1 MRSLLL
7 LALSISWKAL
17 PVFSLPT
24 RLLGNSFGVP
34 GNASFDYV
42 VIGGGTAGLVIA
54 TRLAADPSL
63 SVAVVEAGAFY
74 EVDNGNISV
83 IPGDATFY
91 SGTAPNNTQPL
102 VDWGFDTVPQLG
114 ANNRVMHYAR
124 GKTLGGSSARNYMV
138 YHRPTAESLAQW
150 ATEVGD
156 SAYTFPNLLPFYK
169 SGIHYTPANLTLYTN
184 STVLQDPSAFDGSTG
199 PLQVSYNNFA
209 DPFDTWA
216 QKALEESGM
225 SAINGFNGGKML
237 GSAYATFTIDPI
249 NAERSSSE
257 SSFLRAALKGTALQV
272 YKQTLAQQILF
283 NSNKIAIGVSV
294 STGGLNYTLS
304 AKKEVIV
311 SAGAF
316 QSPQLLMVS
325 GIGPT
330 AILQSLNIPV
340 VQDLPGV
347 GQNLWDQPWFG
358 SSFRVNVPTASS
370 LINDPRAYAEAIQ
383 AYTTGATG
391 PLSISSGGIF
401 GWEKLPNAT
410 RATLSPSTLSA
421 LSRFPADWPELEWL
435 PVSAFLGYQENH
447 QTADPLDG
455 FNYASLGTALITPLS
470 RGNLSIKSS
479 SMADSPLINPNWITD
494 PADIEVAIAAF
505 KRQRQVWSVLSKYNV
520 TIGEEAFPGI
530 AVQNDSQIL
539 EWIRNAVTPIWHAS
553 STCKMG
559 RTNDPMAVIDS
570 QARVFGVHG
579 LRVVDASSLP
589 FLPPGHPQST
599 IYALA
604 LKITNNILVGL
615 KG

>member
-7 LALSISWKAL
+7 LALSASWQAL
-17 PVFSLPT
+17 PAFSLPT
-24 RLLGNSFGVP
+24 RLIGSSFGVP

-42 VIGGGTAGLVIA
+42 VVGGGTAGLAIA

-63 SVAVVEAGAFY
+63 SVAVIEAGAFY

-83 IPGDATFY
+83 IPGDVSFY
-91 SGTAPNNTQPL
+91 AGTAPNNTQPL
-102 VDWGFDTVPQLG
+102 IDWGFDTVPQ
-114 ANNRVMHYAR
+114 A
-124 GKTLGGSSARNYMV
+124 
-138 YHRPTAESLAQW
+138 W

-184 STVLQDPSAFDGSTG
+184 STVLQDPSAFAGSAG
-199 PLQVSYNNFA
+199 PLQVSYDNFA

-225 SAINGFNGGKML
+225 SAINGFNSGKML

-257 SSFLRAALKGTALQV
+257 SSFLQAALKNTTLQV
-272 YKQTLAQQILF
+272 YKQTVAQQILF
-283 NSNKIAIGVSV
+283 NSNKIAIGASV
-294 STGGLNYTLS
+294 STGPLNYVLS

-330 AILQSLNIPV
+330 AILQGLNVPV
-340 VQDLPGV
+340 VKDLPGV

-370 LINDPRAYAEAIQ
+370 LQNDPATYAEAIR
-383 AYTTGATG
+383 AYITEATG

-421 LSRFPADWPELEWL
+421 LSQFPADWPELEWL
-435 PVSAFLGYQENH
+435 PVSGFLGYQENH

-455 FNYASLGTALITPLS
+455 YNYATLGTAIMTPLS
-470 RGNLSIKSS
+470 RGNVSINSS
-479 SMADSPLINPNWITD
+479 SMADAPVINPNWITN
-494 PADIEVAIAAF
+494 PADIEVAIAAL
-505 KRQRQVWSVLSKYNV
+505 KRQRQVWSMFAKYNV
-520 TIGEEAFPGI
+520 TIGEEAFPGV

-559 RTNDPMAVIDS
+559 RNNDSMAVIDS
-570 QARVFGVHG
+570 QARVFGVQG

-604 LKITNNILVGL
+604 FKIANDILVGL
-615 KG
+615 KR

>member
-1 MRSLLL
+1 
-7 LALSISWKAL
+7 
-17 PVFSLPT
+17 
-24 RLLGNSFGVP
+24 
-34 GNASFDYV
+34 
-42 VIGGGTAGLVIA
+42 
-54 TRLAADPSL
+54 
-63 SVAVVEAGAFY
+63 
-74 EVDNGNISV
+74 
-83 IPGDATFY
+83 
-91 SGTAPNNTQPL
+91 
-102 VDWGFDTVPQLG
+102 
-114 ANNRVMHYAR
+114 
-124 GKTLGGSSARNYMV
+124 
-138 YHRPTAESLAQW
+138 
-150 ATEVGD
+150 
-156 SAYTFPNLLPFYK
+156 
-169 SGIHYTPANLTLYTN
+169 
-184 STVLQDPSAFDGSTG
+184 
-199 PLQVSYNNFA
+199 
-209 DPFDTWA
+209 
-216 QKALEESGM
+216 
-225 SAINGFNGGKML
+225 ML

-358 SSFRVNVPTASS
+358 SSFRVNVPTASF

-455 FNYASLGTALITPLS
+455 YNYASLGTALITPLS

-479 SMADSPLINPNWITD
+479 SMADGPLINPNWITD

-520 TIGEEAFPGI
+520 TIGEEVFPGV

-559 RTNDPMAVIDS
+559 RRNDPMAVIDS
-570 QARVFGVHG
+570 QARVFGVHR